1 MDTNT
6 LHEIEPSYDF
16 VTPIILSSLNNNY
29 DVNNQYNHEYYMDIL
44 NKQATQFKELNIH
57 EYVYNICNTH
67 IKVSVYQHVQ
77 YCSNNT
83 HIISTH
89 LDEKQHNKK
98 IKLNI
103 HLINNKITP
112 CVVTSNVINILL
124 EFITNNKDYLLHNTH
139 QINQLHNTFKATN
152 YAYSTFLED
161 NILFDKIFLYFVLI
175 LNISVKHKYKLT
187 EMPTD
192 LIQFCINPTT
202 FVSSKKRKN
211 KRKSNNSKTP
221 DNSFSK
227 MLISMSAHDS
237 MNMMLSN
244 PSIKTCID
252 ICVDNINN
260 NENIEETNAA
270 TNKMSDLLEKLT
282 IMHMIKKIVMDK

>member
-16 VTPIILSSLNNNY
+16 VTPEIIAILNIYY
-29 DVNNQYNHEYYMDIL
+29 DVNNQYTNEYYINIL
-44 NKQATQFKELNIH
+44 KKQAIKFKELNIH
-57 EYVYNICNTH
+57 GYVINICNTH
-67 IKVSVYQHVQ
+67 IKALVSQN
-77 YCSNNT
+77 CSKNMKVKTTQVNN
-83 HIISTH
+83 
-89 LDEKQHNKK
+89 KRFNKI
-98 IKLNI
+98 IKLNTY
-103 HLINNKITP
+103 LINNKITP
-112 CVVTSNVINILL
+112 CVVTSDIISILL
-124 EFITNNKDYLLHNTH
+124 DFISENKDNILHNTH
-139 QINQLHNTFKATN
+139 QINQAHKTFI
-152 YAYSTFLED
+152 LED
-161 NILFDKIFLYFVLI
+161 SVLSNELFLYFVLI
-175 LNISVKHKYKLT
+175 LNISIQHKYKLT

-202 FVSSKKRKN
+202 FVPSKKIKN

-282 IMHMIKKIVMDK
+282 IMHMIKTIVMDK